1 MLMAEVICKITIVW
15 EFRIEISHSLWD
27 GGDGIT
33 RKRVSTLF
41 VTNSIF
47 FLILTRAEMKYSTGS
62 PTHIETIILSK
73 IE

>member
-1 MLMAEVICKITIVW
+1 MLMAEVICKITIVS

-47 FLILTRAEMKYSTGS
+47 LILTRAEMKYSTGS
-62 PTHIETIILSK
+62 PTHIKTIILSK